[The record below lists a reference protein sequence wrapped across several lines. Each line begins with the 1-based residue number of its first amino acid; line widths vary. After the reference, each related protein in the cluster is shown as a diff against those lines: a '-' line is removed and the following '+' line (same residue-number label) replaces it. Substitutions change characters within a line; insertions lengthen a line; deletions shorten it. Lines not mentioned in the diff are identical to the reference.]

1 MRKTFVMLVAGA
13 SLAVPAGALADDDA
27 ANATPNA
34 SQSCKQQRE
43 TMGEA
48 TFKATYGTNK
58 NRSNALGKCVSK
70 MSKAQQG
77 DQSSAAKACKTEQ
90 QANTAAFAAKY
101 GTNNNGK
108 NANGKCVSSKSTEAD
123 EKRTDATVSAA
134 KQCKTERKA
143 DPAAFKETYGTNK
156 NKSNAFG
163 KCVSAKAKAQQDDP
177 PTPPAA

>member
-70 MSKAQQG
+70 MSKAQQD
-77 DQSSAAKACKTEQ
+77 DQSSATEKCKAEEQ
-90 QANTAAFAAKY
+90 ADAAAFAAKY

-108 NANGKCVSSKSTEAD
+108 NAYGKCVSSQSKEAD

-143 DPAAFKETYGTNK
+143 DPAAFKAKYGTNK
-156 NKSNAFG
+156 SKSNAFG
-163 KCVSAKAKAQQDDP
+163 KCVSTKAKAQQGD
-177 PTPPAA
+177 TPSPQAS